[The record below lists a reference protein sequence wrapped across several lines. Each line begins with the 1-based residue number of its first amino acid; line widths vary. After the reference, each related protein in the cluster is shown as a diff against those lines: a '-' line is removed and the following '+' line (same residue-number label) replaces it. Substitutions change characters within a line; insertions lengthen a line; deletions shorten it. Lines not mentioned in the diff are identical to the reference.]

1 MNDEGKIEHE
11 VSLHLLELGIKLY
24 CRSTGDLVLHFPY
37 PKVLYK
43 ENLTI
48 KTSKK
53 SFFTLQLPY
62 AYYNLIVGEEY

>member
-37 PKVLYK
+37 PKVIYK
-43 ENLTI
+43 ETQLSSAEKIENKVLI
-48 KTSKK
+48 LPKAFFSRE
-53 SFFTLQLPY
+53 SF
-62 AYYNLIVGEEY
+62 

>member
-37 PKVLYK
+37 PKVIYK
-43 ENLTI
+43 ETQLSSAEKIQNKVLI
-48 KTSKK
+48 LPKA
-53 SFFTLQLPY
+53 FFFS
-62 AYYNLIVGEEY
+62 

>member
-11 VSLHLLELGIKLY
+11 VSLHLLELGVKLY

-48 KTSKK
+48 KTSFIQN
-53 SFFTLQLPY
+53 FFTLQLQSY
-62 AYYNLIVGEEY
+62 GRRRILKTV